1 MIKLLKTFI
10 YFQLFKSFIL
20 RRSIGSYIVN
30 SMNSHGHCNKLT
42 DERVWLTA
50 LLSNSALALGVGCA
64 EYAKQ
69 NKYDENKTHRICD
82 N

>member
-1 MIKLLKTFI
+1 
-10 YFQLFKSFIL
+10 
-20 RRSIGSYIVN
+20 
-30 SMNSHGHCNKLT
+30 MNSHGHCNKLT

-82 N
+82 NLKR